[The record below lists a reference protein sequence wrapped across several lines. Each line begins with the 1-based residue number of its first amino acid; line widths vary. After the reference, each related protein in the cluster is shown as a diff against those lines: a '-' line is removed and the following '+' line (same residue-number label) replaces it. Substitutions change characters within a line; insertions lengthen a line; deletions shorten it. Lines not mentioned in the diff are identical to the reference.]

1 MSNKSIFLL
10 GALIV
15 VTALFILD
23 KNRTKKTNLDE
34 DAEYS
39 EESTDRARPKYSNSI
54 SSDTSSAQSGSGDST
69 QVARASAPA
78 QAITPEQMQRFM
90 FHIEQMEKCLRM
102 PKGSVAGLSTAGSTE
117 LVEALKPQLGEV
129 VVSLDDWEQFD
140 YVDKTGTK
148 KRVRVDFEYPDG
160 ATPNRRLS
168 MFTVNEYGALEI
180 DNLTNDQADN
190 PNVAYIES
198 LKEGVQLTADEK
210 SMRVY
215 FNQGEELVLS
225 VKNGMID
232 SFSMS
237 RADRAYNCVNM
248 LTENSMCTCP

>member
-1 MSNKSIFLL
+1 MSNKSIIFL

-15 VTALFILD
+15 VTALFILN
-23 KNRTKKTNLDE
+23 KSKSKKSSVQDE
-34 DAEYS
+34 AEYS
-39 EESTDRARPKYSNSI
+39 EEADVVSQPPKTLTAVSGDTTTALMS
-54 SSDTSSAQSGSGDST
+54 SSDATTAKTNPASSVS
-69 QVARASAPA
+69 PA
-78 QAITPEQMQRFM
+78 QMHRFM
-90 FHIEQMEKCLRM
+90 FHIEQMEKCLRL
-102 PKGSVAGLSTAGSTE
+102 PKGSVAGLSSPGATE
-117 LVEALKPQLGEV
+117 MIEALKPQLGEV
-129 VVSLDDWEQFD
+129 VVNLEDWQQFD
-140 YVDKTGTK
+140 YVDKSGTK

-168 MFTVNEYGALEI
+168 MFTVNEYGALQI

-198 LKEGVQLTADEK
+198 LKEEGQLTADEK
-210 SMRVY
+210 SVRVY
-215 FNQGEELVLS
+215 FNQGEELVYTT
-225 VKNGMID
+225 KNGMID